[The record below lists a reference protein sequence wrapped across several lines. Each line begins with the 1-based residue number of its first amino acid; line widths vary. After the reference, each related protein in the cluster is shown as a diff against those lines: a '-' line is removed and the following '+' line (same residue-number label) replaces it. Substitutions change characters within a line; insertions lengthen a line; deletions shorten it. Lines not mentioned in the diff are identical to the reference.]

1 MKRIQIGSLRPL
13 FAYREKKRRKRRGS
27 DVIKV
32 AALNFIF
39 CLFFFFLLH
48 RELFTQ
54 TSRKVMFEGFYLTFL
69 IKMDCGTIKLF
80 MLPKQYFPGI

>member
-39 CLFFFFLLH
+39 CLFFFLLH